1 MQDWLTRL
9 TPPRLLA
16 GSLIVLALMLTGCA
30 SRSSVACE
38 EPKPLPTALTEPI
51 SQDARS
57 FSGKVQS
64 YFTKVESWLSEA
76 PQKQTR

>member
-1 MQDWLTRL
+1 MRRWLKRWTLLPAYAVSLL
-9 TPPRLLA
+9 T
-16 GSLIVLALMLTGCA
+16 LALMLTGCA

>member
-38 EPKPLPTALTEPI
+38 EPKPLPTALTAPI

-64 YFTKVESWLSEA
+64 YFTKVESWLSEKQPA
-76 PQKQTR
+76 PTH